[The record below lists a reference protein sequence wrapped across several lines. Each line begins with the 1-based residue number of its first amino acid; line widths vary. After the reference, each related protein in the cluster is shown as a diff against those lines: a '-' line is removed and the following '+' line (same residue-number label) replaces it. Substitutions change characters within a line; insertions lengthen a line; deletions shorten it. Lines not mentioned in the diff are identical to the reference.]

1 LSPQRGVATKVTDA
15 VERIPTIENGC
26 GGPCG
31 RPPLSPQ
38 RAVRTIENDTIFFLE
53 ASRLFDYHSHHQKTI
68 FNKIHLMHL
77 LEHFHESCSVRL
89 RPRQGDCVTATKRA
103 HLIRP
108 AATFFYLNFHLP
120 LSGSS
125 GLGRW
130 DCPAACRRQDSGADE
145 FVTFWHWS
153 LTQCA
158 GSQNRSGLCPKLEPL
173 IERPAK
179 ASSHL
184 QE

>member
-1 LSPQRGVATKVTDA
+1 MVVYIHRRILSSLNTRLGVLAAK
-15 VERIPTIENGC
+15 
-26 GGPCG
+26 
-31 RPPLSPQ
+31 
-38 RAVRTIENDTIFFLE
+38 
-53 ASRLFDYHSHHQKTI
+53 KTI
-68 FNKIHLMHL
+68 SL
-77 LEHFHESCSVRL
+77 L
-89 RPRQGDCVTATKRA
+89 
-103 HLIRP
+103 
-108 AATFFYLNFHLP
+108 YLNFPLT
-120 LSGSS
+120 LSGSK
-125 GLGRW
+125 GMGRW